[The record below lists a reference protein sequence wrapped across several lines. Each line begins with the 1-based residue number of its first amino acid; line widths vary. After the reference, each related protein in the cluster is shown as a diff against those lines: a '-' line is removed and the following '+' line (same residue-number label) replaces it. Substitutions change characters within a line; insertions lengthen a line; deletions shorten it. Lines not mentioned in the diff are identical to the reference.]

1 MPPKTVTMLGSLYTA
16 ELSLVKRGANAR
28 RFAVTKGMDMDLQ
41 EVLQTVLATE
51 AEGEKALAQT
61 LKSAGLEDDAVQVA
75 VAQYRLQHGFK
86 DKVSKEAF
94 AAVTKAAGY
103 EAEPPKTEPVKKS
116 EPSRSSTP
124 AGMPPEMEAVWKSQQ
139 EAITKANERSDQL
152 AGELAAVR
160 KDAQRKEYVAKCE
173 REFAH
178 VPGMNAE
185 QMADML
191 MQAHAVSKEFGE
203 SLEKQ
208 WSETAE
214 VVKKSALL
222 GTTGARGPTGSG
234 GSAWDKMQ
242 GMAKELVQKSAG
254 EVSQSKALDIV
265 MQQNPDLYQ
274 EYLGDNPAQLGKR

>member
-1 MPPKTVTMLGSLYTA
+1 MPPRTITMLGSLYTA

-28 RFAVTKGMDMDLQ
+28 RFAVTKGMDMDLN
-41 EVLQTVLATE
+41 EVMQTVLSTE
-51 AEGEKALAQT
+51 AEGEKALVQT

-86 DKVSKEAF
+86 DKVTKEAF
-94 AAVTKAAGY
+94 AEVAKAAGY
-103 EAEPPKTEPVKKS
+103 EPAKKPEPVSKS
-116 EPSRSSTP
+116 EPQRSTTP
-124 AGMPPEMEAVWKSQQ
+124 AGMPPEMEAVWKAQQ
-139 EAITKANERSDQL
+139 TALTEQKERADKMEA
-152 AGELAAVR
+152 ELAEVR
-160 KDAQRKEYVAKCE
+160 KSAQRKDYVAKCE
-173 REFAH
+173 REFSH

-208 WSETAE
+208 WAETAQ

-222 GTTGARGPTGSG
+222 GSSGSRGSSDG
-234 GSAWDKMQ
+234 GNAWDKMQ
-242 GMAKELVQKSAG
+242 GMVKELVQKSAG
-254 EVSQSKALDIV
+254 EISEAKALDIV

-274 EYLGDNPAQLGKR
+274 EYLGENPAQTAKR